1 MSTRISSAGALLLLA
16 ACSQAAT
23 EDAAIAAD
31 ADAMIECA
39 LAGVADFA
47 RLCAVERT
55 QAEGAPILVVRHPD
69 GGFRRFEVM
78 SNGSGVATAD
88 GAQPAAVTPRDD
100 GIEVAVGTDRY
111 RLPTTIV
118 GDVAR

>member
-23 EDAAIAAD
+23 EDAATAAD
-31 ADAMIECA
+31 ADDMIECA
-39 LAGVADFA
+39 VAGATAFE

-69 GGFRRFEVM
+69 GGFRRLEVM
-78 SNGSGVATAD
+78 SDGSGIATAD
-88 GAQPAAVTPRDD
+88 GAQPAAVTRRD
-100 GIEVAVGTDRY
+100 GGVEVAVGTDRY
-111 RLPTTIV
+111 RLPATMV